1 MSTCRAGE
9 VADHRC
15 ATASPRRLGLKLIA
29 MAGAVLA
36 SAGGVR
42 AAYVQEILADN
53 PAVYLRF
60 DETSGSAAQNRGTLG
75 ATHDGTYNGNFT
87 LGQPG
92 AILSEPAANNA
103 LRLTADTGTPANSGH
118 VLVPANVPAATF
130 ANSYSIEMWIKPDG
144 QAAAQ
149 DIFAGTSSANMG
161 NHFILMELLTTG
173 RLRYLH
179 RAPAAGSGG
188 QNINPSAQS
197 FTSGPEGRWHHVVA
211 VLDNVNGTRTM
222 KLYLDGQQDSVTTP
236 ATGSVD
242 ADVAVILGRLSHT
255 NNARPYTGLLDEL
268 AIYGYALDNPNGDSS
283 TDDSRVAAHYAAAIP
298 EPAAP
303 AAAAV
308 CSLLLSLRRRRRLGR
323 RL

>member
-1 MSTCRAGE
+1 MSPCRALEGA
-9 VADHRC
+9 VRVC
-15 ATASPRRLGLKLIA
+15 AAVSSRRLGLTFFAIS
-29 MAGAVLA
+29 GTVLA
-36 SAGGVR
+36 IAGRVR

-103 LRLTADTGTPANSGH
+103 LRLTADTVTPANSGH
-118 VLVPANVPAATF
+118 VLIPANVPVATF

-144 QAAAQ
+144 QVGSQ

-161 NHFILMELLTTG
+161 NHFILMELLATG

-179 RAPAAGSGG
+179 RAPAGTGGG

-197 FTSGPEGRWHHVVA
+197 FTSGPE
-211 VLDNVNGTRTM
+211 
-222 KLYLDGQQDSVTTP
+222 
-236 ATGSVD
+236 
-242 ADVAVILGRLSHT
+242 
-255 NNARPYTGLLDEL
+255 
-268 AIYGYALDNPNGDSS
+268 
-283 TDDSRVAAHYAAAIP
+283 
-298 EPAAP
+298 
-303 AAAAV
+303 
-308 CSLLLSLRRRRRLGR
+308 
-323 RL
+323 